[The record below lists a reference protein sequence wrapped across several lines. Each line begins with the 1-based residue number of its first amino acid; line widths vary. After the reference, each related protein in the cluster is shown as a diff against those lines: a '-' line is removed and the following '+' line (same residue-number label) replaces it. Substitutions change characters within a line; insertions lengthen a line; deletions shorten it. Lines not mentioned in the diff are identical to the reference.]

1 MAVYSNSKI
10 ETFEQCRLKFKYR
23 YIDKI
28 IPEIAKG
35 IEAHLGDMVHRTLEW
50 LYIQVMKNAI
60 PSVNDLISFYSE
72 KWQEIYSPDM
82 PIVNKTMTA
91 KDYFNR
97 GVEFLINYYMKY
109 HPFQDN
115 TIATEKRIE
124 IDLDGIGNKR
134 LIGYIDRLAHNLEN
148 NEIEI
153 HDYKTSNTIMTKEKV
168 ENSRQL
174 SIYSL
179 AIKEMFGKEKN
190 VCMIWHFLAH
200 DMKICLRKTNEQL
213 EQLRKEIIE
222 LIEEIERTRDFPPTK
237 SQLCYWCEYMD
248 ICPIW
253 NKNSKREKQEELKFK
268 NEEEIENKLDKL

>member
-1 MAVYSNSKI
+1 MVFYSHSKI
-10 ETFEQCRLKFKYR
+10 ETFEQCKLKFKFR
-23 YIDKI
+23 YLDKI
-28 IPEIAKG
+28 IPEIAKS
-35 IEAHLGDMVHRTLEW
+35 IEAHLGEIVHKTLEW
-50 LYIQVMKNAI
+50 LYIQVLENKI
-60 PSVNDLISFYSE
+60 PSINDVISFYSE
-72 KWQEIYSPDM
+72 KWEENYSEDM
-82 PIVNKTMTA
+82 PIFNKTLTA

-97 GVEFLINYYMKY
+97 GVEFLVNYYMKY

-124 IDLDGIGNKR
+124 INLDENGEKK
-134 LIGYIDRLAHNLEN
+134 LIGFIDRLAHNLES

-153 HDYKTSNTIMTKEKV
+153 HDYKTSNSVFAKNKV

-200 DMKICLRKTNEQL
+200 DMKVCIRKTNEEL
-213 EQLRKEIIE
+213 ANVKKEIIE
-222 LIEEIERTRDFPPTK
+222 IIDNIEKTKDFPPTK

-248 ICPIW
+248 ICPVW
-253 NKNSKREKQEELKFK
+253 NKTYKREKQEELKF
-268 NEEEIENKLDKL
+268 NEEEIEKKLDL